1 MYGWEGRYG
10 LLSDVVKIIEFFVI
24 YLLECLFFVVYG
36 YLLKYWFSV
45 EELNVL
51 RNFVVKIRKFIF
63 VFVMRF
69 FDVFSFFIL
78 SWYFDGCLWVIRSEC
93 FSKYVVG
100 DFVVFIV
107 LFSGL
112 YFFFW
117 LCNILWIWNI

>member
-63 VFVMRF
+63 GKFV
-69 FDVFSFFIL
+69 
-78 SWYFDGCLWVIRSEC
+78 
-93 FSKYVVG
+93 
-100 DFVVFIV
+100 
-107 LFSGL
+107 
-112 YFFFW
+112 
-117 LCNILWIWNI
+117 